1 MLRVRVAKA
10 TPRAARTTGG
20 AGAGIGALANALAK
34 AGVRDPRGSPIS
46 DAVVFAA
53 SGGIGFHYVVVG
65 SGRAARIILE
75 GTARGS
81 SARTDLVDETAVRL
95 GANVV
100 TEAFDDEVA
109 AENALVGHV
118 RAGAAA
124 VVWVDRASL
133 PYDRL
138 PRGYEGTLAH
148 LVGVVSCDL
157 VSEEFG
163 LDDRAA
169 NPLPID
175 ATRLRLVRALS
186 PVARSRL
193 GVLRPGD
200 ARSEAAFGARI
211 LASLGAGAAAHAGS
225 PLGNRGV
232 AGMRTLALRIRDPS
246 PPQAWR
252 RLFGR
257 SVALFHAHAALYRFI
272 EEGTGTGLGRALLAD
287 ALVELGAL
295 LNRPDLAAQAA
306 IWRAISVRWT
316 TLAHAALPDAV
327 AGFGAVRRGLV
338 ERHRAFLAEG
348 LDNSAALAEASDRL
362 ARLTDEIEGAFP
374 VDGAG
379 IALFHGELAASIEG
393 LALAEAAAA
402 TTLSELCRA

>member
-10 TPRAARTTGG
+10 APPGPRIAGG
-20 AGAGIGALANALAK
+20 AGGGIGALANALAK
-34 AGVRDPRGSPIS
+34 AGVRDPGGERIS

-65 SGRAARIILE
+65 AGRAARMILE

-95 GANVV
+95 GATVV

-118 RAGAAA
+118 QAGAAA
-124 VVWVDRASL
+124 VVWVDRASM
-133 PYDRL
+133 PYDRMPL
-138 PRGYEGTLAH
+138 GYERTLAH
-148 LVGVVSCDL
+148 LVGVVGCDL
-157 VSEEFG
+157 ASEELR

-169 NPLPID
+169 RVLPID

-193 GVLRPGD
+193 GVIRAGERMSAPV
-200 ARSEAAFGARI
+200 FGARV
-211 LASLGAGAAAHAGS
+211 LASLAAGAAAHAGS
-225 PLGNRGV
+225 PLGNRGI

-252 RLFGR
+252 RLYGR
-257 SVALFHAHAALYRFI
+257 SVALFHAHAALYRYI
-272 EEGTGTGLGRALLAD
+272 EEGTGTGMGRALLAD
-287 ALVELGAL
+287 ALVELGTW

-306 IWRAISVRWT
+306 IWRALAARWT
-316 TLAHAALPDAV
+316 TLAHAALPDSV
-327 AGFGAVRRGLV
+327 ANFGAVRGLLA
-338 ERHRAFLAEG
+338 ERHRTFLAEG
-348 LDNSAALAEASDRL
+348 LDNSGGLAEKSDRL
-362 ARLTDEIEGAFP
+362 ARLTASIELQFP
-374 VDGAG
+374 VDGAA
-379 IALFHGELAASIEG
+379 IALFHGDLAASIEG
-393 LALAEAAAA
+393 LAAAEAAAA
-402 TTLSELCRA
+402 ATLSELCRA

>member
-10 TPRAARTTGG
+10 TPRGPRVAGG
-20 AGAGIGALANALAK
+20 AGSGIGALANALAK
-34 AGVRDPRGSPIS
+34 AGVRDPAGQRIS

-65 SGRAARIILE
+65 SGRAARMILE

-95 GANVV
+95 GASVG
-100 TEAFDDEVA
+100 TEAFDNEVD

-118 RAGAAA
+118 QAGAAV

-133 PYDRL
+133 PYDRM
-138 PRGYEGTLAH
+138 PVGYERTLAH
-148 LVGVVSCDL
+148 LVGVVGCDL
-157 VSEEFG
+157 ASEELR

-169 NPLPID
+169 CTLPID

-193 GVLRPGD
+193 GVIRAGEPMP
-200 ARSEAAFGARI
+200 AAVF
-211 LASLGAGAAAHAGS
+211 ASRVLTGLGAGAAAHAGS

-252 RLFGR
+252 RLYGR
-257 SVALFHAHAALYRFI
+257 TVALFHAHAALYRYI
-272 EEGTGTGLGRALLAD
+272 EEGAGSGLGRALLAD
-287 ALVELGAL
+287 ALVELGAS
-295 LNRPDLAAQAA
+295 LNRPDLAAQAL
-306 IWRAISVRWT
+306 IWRDLAVRWT
-316 TLAHAALPDAV
+316 TLAHAALPDNV
-327 AGFGAVRRGLV
+327 ANFGAVRRLLA
-338 ERHRAFLAEG
+338 ERHRMFLAEG
-348 LDNSAALAEASDRL
+348 LDNSAGLAELSDRL
-362 ARLTDEIEGAFP
+362 ARLTATIEADFP

-379 IALFHGELAASIEG
+379 IALFHGELAASIE
-393 LALAEAAAA
+393 ALAGAEATAA
-402 TTLSELCRA
+402 TTLGELCRA